1 MNIYK
6 EVVNRNTIPPSADPD
21 GLAKFHAEKL
31 TASALTQTYHYMMEG
46 GLEYGLLTTGEA
58 TVFLKVD
65 WAEAPYIV
73 LSLGRARARGLG
85 SSRACA
91 VQLRGGTVSRVQAAR
106 FPPSPLRN
114 PATARE
120 IPRET
125 AVKHRVAP
133 LGADALLEVFSG
145 FEMRRSPHG
154 VERRAQKKRRC
165 RPGRKCDERNLMA
178 TRRDQSESSDDE
190 SEYRPRVRTTGGSRA
205 GVKATFATEDGTR
218 ATRQAQARGTQAA
231 RRDSPRTLS
240 W

>member
-120 IPRET
+120 IPRE
-125 AVKHRVAP
+125 
-133 LGADALLEVFSG
+133 
-145 FEMRRSPHG
+145 RRSNTELRRSGPTPCWRCFRASRCG
-154 VERRAQKKRRC
+154 AALTGSNGERKRR
-165 RPGRKCDERNLMA
+165 GDAVQGGNA
-178 TRRDQSESSDDE
+178 TSE
-190 SEYRPRVRTTGGSRA
+190 T
-205 GVKATFATEDGTR
+205 
-218 ATRQAQARGTQAA
+218 
-231 RRDSPRTLS
+231 
-240 W
+240 